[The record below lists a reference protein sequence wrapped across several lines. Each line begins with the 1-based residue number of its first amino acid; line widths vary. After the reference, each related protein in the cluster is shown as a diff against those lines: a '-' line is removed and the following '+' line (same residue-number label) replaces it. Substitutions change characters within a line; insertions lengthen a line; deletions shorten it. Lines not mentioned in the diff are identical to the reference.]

1 METGIGSRR
10 NNSIAHGGNMD
21 TGLERMLGGG
31 DRNASIDNRFTN
43 RIQSGKALKM
53 AGHSALSYVKRE
65 RFNEDTESTIKENLA
80 RKRSTKLTANKF
92 NTLNGKEMKM

>member
-1 METGIGSRR
+1 
-10 NNSIAHGGNMD
+10 
-21 TGLERMLGGG
+21 
-31 DRNASIDNRFTN
+31 
-43 RIQSGKALKM
+43 M

-92 NTLNGKEMKM
+92 NTLNEGKM

>member
-1 METGIGSRR
+1 MQNTGLGSRR
-10 NNSIAHGGNMD
+10 NNSIAYGSQTD
-21 TGLERMLGGG
+21 TGLERMLNM
-31 DRNASIDNRFTN
+31 DRTASIDNRFQT

-80 RKRSTKLTANKF
+80 RKKSTKLTANKF
-92 NTLNGKEMKM
+92 NTLNETKA